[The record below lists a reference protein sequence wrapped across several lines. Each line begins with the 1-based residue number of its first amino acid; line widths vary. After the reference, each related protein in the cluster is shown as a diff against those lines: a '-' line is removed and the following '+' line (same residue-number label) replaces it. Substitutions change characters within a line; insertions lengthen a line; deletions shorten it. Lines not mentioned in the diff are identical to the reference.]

1 MKIALNQKDRQL
13 LDVLQEEGRMSQID
27 LADRVALSPS
37 QSGRRVKRLE
47 EAGIIEG
54 YTAVLDTAATGLSV
68 VAFVMVSLERHGE
81 REAAAFARAVEGRP
95 NVLECWSISGD
106 DDYMLRVVA
115 TDLRELS
122 DWMMHDLLAIENVSN
137 VHSIIALDKV
147 KYTTKL
153 PL

>member
-1 MKIALNQKDRQL
+1 MADNRP
-13 LDVLQEEGRMSQID
+13 LD
-27 LADRVALSPS
+27 
-37 QSGRRVKRLE
+37 
-47 EAGIIEG
+47 
-54 YTAVLDTAATGLSV
+54 
-68 VAFVMVSLERHGE
+68 
-81 REAAAFARAVEGRP
+81 FARAVEGRS

-122 DWMMHDLLAIENVSN
+122 DWMMHDLLAIENVAK